1 MKRNRI
7 TKLILGLAILFS
19 LGSCVKGEFDTP
31 PVFIP
36 KFEGT
41 ANKTI
46 AELKAT
52 YLGVLDSIKED
63 LIIQGIVVGNDES
76 GNIYKKL
83 IIQDA
88 TGGIELNLDRTS
100 MYTEFKLGQRVFVKC
115 KGMFLGDYNGLIQL
129 GGKFNGSIGRL
140 PDAMINQHL
149 FRDSLPGTVPT
160 PVKIVVGAD
169 NKQYISTLVKLENV
183 SFTEA
188 GQVWATQDVSATN
201 RTLKDQSGKT
211 LVVRTSQYANFAGLK
226 VPSGNGTVYG
236 LLSIFGTTW
245 QLTIRDTSDL
255 VGFVPPPPTYFE
267 ESFATSQGGFT
278 TQSVAGTQVW
288 NYDATNKYMK
298 MSGYQSGANNAN
310 EDWLISPSIDLSTAP
325 SAVVTFDHTINK
337 GDLANLQT
345 NHTMWV
351 SKNYTSGAPSTATWE
366 KVNIATYP
374 AGNTWT
380 FVNAGKCTLPAGYA
394 GQNNVRVAFK
404 YLSSSAESATWE
416 IRSFKVTKE

>member
-7 TKLILGLAILFS
+7 AQLILGMAIMFS
-19 LGSCVKGEFDTP
+19 LASCVKGEFDTP

-63 LIIQGIVVGNDES
+63 IIIQGKVVGNDES

-115 KGMFLGDYNGLIQL
+115 KGLFLGDYNGLIQL
-129 GGKFNGSIGRL
+129 GGKFNGAIGRL
-140 PDAMINQHL
+140 SDVMINQHL
-149 FRDSLPGTVPT
+149 FRDSLPGTVPA
-160 PVKIVVGAD
+160 PINIVVGAD
-169 NKQYISTLVKLENV
+169 NKQYISMLVKLENV
-183 SFTEA
+183 SFSEA
-188 GQVWATQDVSATN
+188 GQVWATQDASATN

-267 ESFATSQGGFT
+267 ETFATSQGGFT
-278 TQSVAGTQVW
+278 AQSVTGTQAW
-288 NYDATNKYMK
+288 SYDATNKYMK
-298 MSGYQSGANNAN
+298 VSGYQSSANHAN
-310 EDWLISPSIDLSTAP
+310 EDWLISPAIDLSTSP
-325 SAVVTFDHTINK
+325 SAVLSFDNTINK
-337 GDLANLQT
+337 GDLANLMT
-345 NHTMWV
+345 NHTLWI
-351 SKNYTSGAPSTATWE
+351 SKNYSSGLPSTATWE
-366 KVNIATYP
+366 QITIPIYP

-380 FVNAGKCTLPAGYA
+380 FVNSGKCVIPATYV
-394 GQNNVRVAFK
+394 GQSNVRIAFK
-404 YLSSSAESATWE
+404 YLCSDSESATWE
-416 IRSFKVTKE
+416 IRNVKVTKD